1 MICQS
6 VRCFNGLT
14 CRTKWS
20 WVFIPI
26 SDEKLNRCKYVICP
40 VSPLRAKL
48 SEVKRRLPVVTG
60 TMAGQQ
66 VNINIMEYSERN
78 VRQLTLNE
86 QEDTSPGKLM
96 LV

>member
-1 MICQS
+1 MQAASQREETEWPVQS
-6 VRCFNGLT
+6 KRGLMPAY
-14 CRTKWS
+14 RG
-20 WVFIPI
+20 
-26 SDEKLNRCKYVICP
+26 E
-40 VSPLRAKL
+40 
-48 SEVKRRLPVVTG
+48 
-60 TMAGQQ
+60 AGQQ

>member
-1 MICQS
+1 MQAAPQREKTEWRVQS
-6 VRCFNGLT
+6 KRGLMPAY
-14 CRTKWS
+14 RG
-20 WVFIPI
+20 
-26 SDEKLNRCKYVICP
+26 E
-40 VSPLRAKL
+40 
-48 SEVKRRLPVVTG
+48 
-60 TMAGQQ
+60 AGQQ

>member
-1 MICQS
+1 SQREETEWRVQS
-6 VRCFNGLT
+6 KRGLMPAY
-14 CRTKWS
+14 RG
-20 WVFIPI
+20 
-26 SDEKLNRCKYVICP
+26 E
-40 VSPLRAKL
+40 
-48 SEVKRRLPVVTG
+48 
-60 TMAGQQ
+60 AGQQ